1 MPNVTHTYLYRGV
14 EGKTNKEI
22 RARFSELKKLS
33 LSDGAKDVKLELIC
47 YGEHTGHWVFSQVFN
62 NGAEYG
68 AAMDKWSVRWTSD
81 IESETNQRWKG
92 DPCID
97 LIAISGTYEEVLA

>member
-1 MPNVTHTYLYRGV
+1 MPNVNHMYLYSGV

-33 LSDGAKDVKLELIC
+33 IEDGAKDAKLELIC
-47 YGEHTGHWVFSQVFN
+47 YGKYTGYWVFSQIFN

-68 AAMDKWSVRWTSD
+68 AAMDKWSARWSSD
-81 IESETNQRWKG
+81 DASESKHRWKA
-92 DPCID
+92 DHCIN
-97 LIAISGTYEEVLA
+97 LVRCSMTYEEVLT